1 MKAVNHAAISKT
13 ENFVWMKIVAQA
25 IKTIKIA
32 VVVKITQLSQKV
44 VPVDVITAIH
54 ALQCHK
60 YVILVQHAANN
71 LAVIGILVEG
81 LAVTSNLAEDLV
93 LIKTLAV
100 NVTDTAIVCVD
111 FKDILILLVEKL
123 LVYFEIG

>member
-1 MKAVNHAAISKT
+1 M
-13 ENFVWMKIVAQA
+13 
-25 IKTIKIA
+25 
-32 VVVKITQLSQKV
+32 
-44 VPVDVITAIH
+44 PVDVIAAIH

-81 LAVTSNLAEDLV
+81 LAVTSILAEDLV
-93 LIKTLAV
+93 LIKTLVVNATDAV
-100 NVTDTAIVCVD
+100 IVYVD

-123 LVYFEIG
+123 LAYFEIG